1 MTDQE
6 KNKALSRRWFEEVW
20 NKSRDSAID
29 EMLGPAGVVH
39 GLAETGQDLPGPA
52 GFRQF
57 YRQFR
62 SGLSDIHVTVG
73 QVIAEGDMSAGC
85 FTARATHAGD
95 GLGVKAT
102 GRRVTVTG
110 MFMIRWKDGR
120 IAEAWNE
127 FDAAGLMR
135 QITDTGAAGVTGAD
149 ASVAARPKV
158 RA

>member
-1 MTDQE
+1 MTEQE

-20 NKSRDSAID
+20 NKSRNAAID

-39 GLAETGQDLPGPA
+39 GLGESGQDLPGPA

-57 YRQFR
+57 YKQFR
-62 SGLSDIHVTVG
+62 SGLSDIHVTVD
-73 QVIAEGDMSAGC
+73 QVIAEGDLTAGR

-120 IAEAWNE
+120 IVEAWNE
-127 FDAAGLMR
+127 FDAAGLML
-135 QITDTGAAGVTGAD
+135 QIADPGAAAATAAD
-149 ASVAARPKV
+149 ATVAARPKV